1 MTRDTDRPLILVSN
15 DDGVNALGN
24 VALRRALARI
34 AEVYTVAPE
43 YEQSAKSHSISLHV
57 PLRFRTVEPRVH
69 AVDGTPADCVYV
81 ALFMES
87 LLPRKPDLVV
97 SGINHGA
104 NLGTDVHYSGT
115 VAAAREAALRGIPAI
130 AFSNLHQGNMEA
142 MAEVATQLCERML
155 ASLLGRVS
163 TDTEGNAPLINVNFP
178 DRPEPRG
185 IVAASLGQRHYA
197 EGVDLR
203 AALPARHGHH
213 SARAGRLRGRALG
226 GSLMSQQDQPD
237 QRIALVA
244 GLIREVPDFPKPGIL
259 FKDITPLLA
268 SAEGFHACT
277 TLMRES
283 VSDLAPDTI
292 VGVEARGF
300 LFGVA
305 LATQLSLGFVPVRK
319 PGKLPAETLS
329 VSYELE
335 YGSDSLEIHRD
346 ALRPGARVVI
356 VDDLLATGGTA
367 AATAELV
374 RKAGGQVVGFAVV
387 IDLAFLG
394 GAAKLD
400 APVRAIL
407 TYT

>member
-1 MTRDTDRPLILVSN
+1 
-15 DDGVNALGN
+15 
-24 VALRRALARI
+24 
-34 AEVYTVAPE
+34 
-43 YEQSAKSHSISLHV
+43 
-57 PLRFRTVEPRVH
+57 
-69 AVDGTPADCVYV
+69 
-81 ALFMES
+81 
-87 LLPRKPDLVV
+87 
-97 SGINHGA
+97 
-104 NLGTDVHYSGT
+104 
-115 VAAAREAALRGIPAI
+115 
-130 AFSNLHQGNMEA
+130 
-142 MAEVATQLCERML
+142 
-155 ASLLGRVS
+155 
-163 TDTEGNAPLINVNFP
+163 
-178 DRPEPRG
+178 
-185 IVAASLGQRHYA
+185 
-197 EGVDLR
+197 
-203 AALPARHGHH
+203 
-213 SARAGRLRGRALG
+213 
-226 GSLMSQQDQPD
+226 MSQQDQPD
-237 QRIALVA
+237 QRIALVE
-244 GLIREVPDFPKPGIL
+244 GFIREVPDFPKPGIL

-268 SAEGFHACT
+268 DAQGFHACV

-283 VSDLAPDTI
+283 VADLSPDTI

>member
-1 MTRDTDRPLILVSN
+1 
-15 DDGVNALGN
+15 
-24 VALRRALARI
+24 
-34 AEVYTVAPE
+34 
-43 YEQSAKSHSISLHV
+43 
-57 PLRFRTVEPRVH
+57 
-69 AVDGTPADCVYV
+69 
-81 ALFMES
+81 
-87 LLPRKPDLVV
+87 
-97 SGINHGA
+97 
-104 NLGTDVHYSGT
+104 
-115 VAAAREAALRGIPAI
+115 
-130 AFSNLHQGNMEA
+130 
-142 MAEVATQLCERML
+142 
-155 ASLLGRVS
+155 
-163 TDTEGNAPLINVNFP
+163 
-178 DRPEPRG
+178 
-185 IVAASLGQRHYA
+185 
-197 EGVDLR
+197 
-203 AALPARHGHH
+203 
-213 SARAGRLRGRALG
+213 
-226 GSLMSQQDQPD
+226 MSQQDQPD

-283 VSDLAPDTI
+283 VADLAPDTI